1 VELVPN
7 FNQRVKA
14 ATDMDPRLFRQ
25 IFSPWFVILCPQNG
39 IGKGMK
45 KVTMTKLCQLSFMF
59 FIMFLNKFAVIQNK
73 RQMFLPGNGT
83 YHDTFWDP
91 KSDPLFSL
99 TNLNHHQ
106 TMMLL

>member
-45 KVTMTKLCQLSFMF
+45 KVTDDKVMST
-59 FIMFLNKFAVIQNK
+59 
-73 RQMFLPGNGT
+73 
-83 YHDTFWDP
+83 
-91 KSDPLFSL
+91 
-99 TNLNHHQ
+99 
-106 TMMLL
+106 